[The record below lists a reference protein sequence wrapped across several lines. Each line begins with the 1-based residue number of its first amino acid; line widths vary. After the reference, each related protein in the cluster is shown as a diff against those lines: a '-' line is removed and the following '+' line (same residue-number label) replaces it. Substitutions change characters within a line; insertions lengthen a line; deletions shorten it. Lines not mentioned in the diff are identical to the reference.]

1 MLTKTDPVHIELRDV
16 QGKLPENKSLSHLK
30 PDDEENFKMEA
41 RAKTYQENM
50 NKKDMST
57 NKGSAR
63 DGQSHELDK
72 YYHISVKVL
81 DIEILCHSVNALKE
95 KPVI

>member
-1 MLTKTDPVHIELRDV
+1 MLTKTDPDHIELRDV

-50 NKKDMST
+50 N
-57 NKGSAR
+57 NKTCQKTKEVLGMA
-63 DGQSHELDK
+63 
-72 YYHISVKVL
+72 KVM
-81 DIEILCHSVNALKE
+81 N
-95 KPVI
+95 

>member
-1 MLTKTDPVHIELRDV
+1 
-16 QGKLPENKSLSHLK
+16 
-30 PDDEENFKMEA
+30 
-41 RAKTYQENM
+41 
-50 NKKDMST
+50 MSK

>member
-1 MLTKTDPVHIELRDV
+1 V
-16 QGKLPENKSLSHLK
+16 QGKLQENKSLSHLK
-30 PDDEENFKMEA
+30 PDDKENFKMEA

-50 NKKDMST
+50 NKKDMSK

-72 YYHISVKVL
+72 YYHISVKVH

-95 KPVI
+95 KSLI